1 VNGEGEREDGQGK
14 KIAMNRPRMGTI
26 FMVLGTTLLIY
37 DSRHEW
43 DTIWATAI
51 GIKLILVAIIL
62 LLWDPLKR
70 LNARSDERQRQKDE
84 ER

>member
-1 VNGEGEREDGQGK
+1 
-14 KIAMNRPRMGTI
+14 MNRPLMGTI
-26 FMVLGTTLLIY
+26 FMLLGIAMLIC
-37 DSRHEW
+37 DSRHDW

-70 LNARSDERQRQKDE
+70 LNARQKRDES
-84 ER
+84 